1 MRLNHVE
8 LFYTFLCFRSE
19 ERGRSAIAKPS
30 IRAAG
35 HNQALYRGDRLRAGP
50 LQGWSHV
57 AKAANKGG
65 CSRLA
70 RKGWRIPAVNAH
82 GVGDHPPEG
91 AQRYHLRRGGDNG
104 ATRGR
109 ARVRVSF
116 HWSKDDAVGN
126 LPGVRREL
134 AEGIGSLPGWR
145 KGVHRK
151 KIETHRNIV
160 RGSRNAY
167 REFSNGYTVGE
178 LRLYRHRLSFWA
190 AIGDYTT
197 PDFGKLSAVVPPI
210 LKFSRY
216 V

>member
-1 MRLNHVE
+1 QRFGQSQV
-8 LFYTFLCFRSE
+8 
-19 ERGRSAIAKPS
+19 
-30 IRAAG
+30 
-35 HNQALYRGDRLRAGP
+35 QAFG
-50 LQGWSHV
+50 
-57 AKAANKGG
+57 
-65 CSRLA
+65 
-70 RKGWRIPAVNAH
+70 
-82 GVGDHPPEG
+82 
-91 AQRYHLRRGGDNG
+91 
-104 ATRGR
+104 
-109 ARVRVSF
+109 
-116 HWSKDDAVGN
+116 WSKDDAVGN

-190 AIGDYTT
+190 AVGDYTT